1 MGVHIV
7 GGEFQSDKYP
17 SCPAGKVPLSV
28 KDKAAQP
35 LLWRY
40 AQTHRLIDAE
50 FSDDLETALRAA
62 GYSPPEAEQALVIRA
77 RLAVG
82 CSWNDKDELEVRRIL
97 YDCAKR
103 IEELAGIELP
113 PEAHAVADCFAHE
126 QEVVAAARKPWE
138 PATDGKVNPAP
149 QEDCIEGKEIPGAG
163 LEPHHFTNDM
173 QLKDWDCIAELRESL
188 KECVGAG
195 TEHYDDGEPPGLFQ
209 LGYQSESGAI
219 EIDFEAQAICDRAR
233 AAISRSER

>member
-1 MGVHIV
+1 MGTHINKE
-7 GGEFQSDKYP
+7 GFFQSDKYP
-17 SCPAGKVPLSV
+17 ECPAEKVPLSV

-35 LLWRY
+35 LLWGY

-62 GYSPPEAEQALVIRA
+62 GYSPPEAEQTLVIRA
-77 RLAVG
+77 RLAAG
-82 CSWNDKDELEVRRIL
+82 CSWNDKDGLEVRRL
-97 YDCAKR
+97 LRDCAKR

-113 PEAHAVADCFAHE
+113 PEAHTVADCFAHE
-126 QEVVAAARKPWE
+126 QEVVAAA
-138 PATDGKVNPAP
+138 
-149 QEDCIEGKEIPGAG
+149 KELSPPVTQ
-163 LEPHHFTNDM
+163 LEN
-173 QLKDWDCIAELRESL
+173 CVAELRKSL